1 MNMKKWLLIG
11 SCIAM
16 LGSLSACSN
25 DEESSGNPVDP
36 EISSDSQPGDNGS
49 SGDPQPSS
57 AGDPTSADPGNSS
70 EKGSSP
76 GPEPGPASAPSSSD
90 EPISETDDP
99 QMGCS
104 EIMYNAADGS
114 ALEWIEIYIVGG
126 MDMDNMQNFDL
137 HLSGAVDYVF
147 PGEPLKKGEYIVV
160 TNDPTEFKAAYP
172 TFAGRLF
179 GPWEGGTQVK
189 LVNEGDVVN
198 VKVMGEGDVSC
209 AFGNEPPWPSLAD
222 GKGRTLVHVGGN
234 AAQPN
239 SWAASKL
246 DKGNPGVGNDEW
258 VTPAA
263 VRINEIM
270 PTIGED
276 NAWIELY
283 NTGDKEVDVAGW
295 TIEVKR
301 RKQTL
306 TIKSGEVSTVIPAKG
321 YVVLDAVNNFDEE
334 LVVSEQGGEFYL
346 RGSLEGEE
354 SSIWVPAGTGTSG
367 VIDLSDGSTAQGPLA
382 SATPGAKNS
391 ALKMGSVYI
400 NEIHY
405 HPDESSDIPFE
416 YMELVNGTDNDISLY
431 STNVQKGWKIEGV
444 NMEFGSTAVLPA
456 HGMILLIPE
465 QLDPAVLTATGIT
478 NWGADFVR
486 TTYSIPA
493 TVQIMTYS
501 GKLSN
506 RSETIAV
513 KEPYAKVESKSAP
526 SGFAYFY
533 IWHDATLY
541 SDRWPALKEADGLGF
556 SLQRVD
562 TKTMGYEAS
571 AWKAAEPTIGK

>member
-1 MNMKKWLLIG
+1 MNMKKLFLAG
-11 SCIAM
+11 ACVAM
-16 LGSLSACSN
+16 LGAFTACT
-25 DEESSGNPVDP
+25 DDESSKNPATP
-36 EISSDSQPGDNGS
+36 EVSSDSNPGSVDNPQSSGGNPADSGNSNPPAASSS
-49 SGDPQPSS
+49 SGDTPAPASSSS
-57 AGDPTSADPGNSS
+57 AY
-70 EKGSSP
+70 
-76 GPEPGPASAPSSSD
+76 D
-90 EPISETDDP
+90 EPISDTDNP

-114 ALEWIEIYIVGG
+114 ALEWVEIYIVGG

-137 HLSGAVDYVF
+137 HLSGAVDYTF
-147 PGEPLKKGEYIVV
+147 PAESLKKGEYIVI
-160 TNDPTEFKAAYP
+160 TNDPTEFKATYP
-172 TFAGRLF
+172 QFAGRLF
-179 GPWEGGTQVK
+179 GPWDGVPDAK

-209 AFGNEPPWPSLAD
+209 AFSNEPPWPSLAD
-222 GKGRTLVHVGGN
+222 GKGRTLVYKGGN

-258 VTPAA
+258 ITPAT

-270 PTIGED
+270 PNLGNDT
-276 NAWIELY
+276 AWIELY

-295 TIEVKR
+295 TLEVKR

-306 TIKSGEVSTVIPAKG
+306 TIKSGAVSTVIPAKG
-321 YVVLDAVNNFDEE
+321 YAVLNAVDNFDEE
-334 LVVSEQGGEFYL
+334 LVVSPQGGEFYL
-346 RGSLEGEE
+346 RGTLEGEE

-367 VIDLSDGSTAQGPLA
+367 VVDLSDGSTAQGPLA
-382 SATPGAKNS
+382 SATPGAKNA

-400 NEIHY
+400 NEIYY
-405 HPDESSDIPFE
+405 HPGSNATDVPFEFMEIVNGSDAPITLYSSD
-416 YMELVNGTDNDISLY
+416 
-431 STNVQKGWKIEGV
+431 VQKGWKVEGI
-444 NMEFGSTAVLPA
+444 NLEFGNISIPA
-456 HGMILLIPE
+456 KGMILLIPAE
-465 QLDPAVLTATGIT
+465 LDPIVAANLGIT
-478 NWGADFVR
+478 NWSADFVR
-486 TTYSIPA
+486 TTYAIPEA
-493 TVQIMTYS
+493 VQIVTYG

-513 KEPYAKVESKSAP
+513 KEPFAKTENKGVYT
-526 SGFAYFY
+526 YFY

-541 SDRWPALKEADGLGF
+541 SDKWPALAEADGLGF

-571 AWKAAEPTIGK
+571 AWKAGEPTPGK